1 AAVRQLP
8 VVGSVVLGADAARRQ
23 HPPDAGPAQPFH
35 AAGAAVRGAGH
46 RGHVPGRAGPGP
58 GQPLHAATAGVLPGH
73 AHQERPGAAG
83 ARAVHE
89 HAVRICRRYRA
100 RHSGHPAFPRRA
112 MEASMSGEKTEQPTA
127 KRLRESREKG
137 DVAHSKDFTQ
147 TLLILALFGYMLGNA
162 SNLIESLGRILL
174 VPSTLTGMPFE
185 LALKTALEAT
195 LNEALA
201 LVLPF
206 VLIVLGIG
214 MFSEFLQVGIVLAFK
229 KLIPS
234 GQKLNPASNIK
245 NIFSKKNLVEFL
257 KSAFKIAFLSI
268 LVTLVVRDA
277 LPQLMSVPHSGLAGL
292 QMGVGGMLRTLIV
305 HVAIAYV
312 IISLADFVWQRM
324 QHRKQLMMSKEEV
337 KQEYKEME
345 GDPHIK
351 GKRKHLHQE
360 MVMQGAVHSARKAT
374 VVVTNPTHL
383 AIALYY
389 DPDETP
395 LPVVL

>member
-1 AAVRQLP
+1 
-8 VVGSVVLGADAARRQ
+8 
-23 HPPDAGPAQPFH
+23 
-35 AAGAAVRGAGH
+35 
-46 RGHVPGRAGPGP
+46 
-58 GQPLHAATAGVLPGH
+58 
-73 AHQERPGAAG
+73 
-83 ARAVHE
+83 
-89 HAVRICRRYRA
+89 
-100 RHSGHPAFPRRA
+100 

-214 MFSEFLQVGIVLAFK
+214 MFGEFLQVGIVLAFK

-268 LVTLVVRDA
+268 LVTLAVRDA

-395 LPVVL
+395 LPVVLAKGEGTLAAEMMRAAREAGVPVMQNIPLARALMADAQPDQYIPSELIEPVAEVLRLVRKLAAESPE

>member
-1 AAVRQLP
+1 
-8 VVGSVVLGADAARRQ
+8 
-23 HPPDAGPAQPFH
+23 
-35 AAGAAVRGAGH
+35 
-46 RGHVPGRAGPGP
+46 
-58 GQPLHAATAGVLPGH
+58 
-73 AHQERPGAAG
+73 
-83 ARAVHE
+83 
-89 HAVRICRRYRA
+89 
-100 RHSGHPAFPRRA
+100 
-112 MEASMSGEKTEQPTA
+112 MSGEKTEQPSH
-127 KRLRESREKG
+127 KRLREAREKG

-162 SNLIESLGRILL
+162 ANIIESLGRLMLIPAGLA
-174 VPSTLTGMPFE
+174 GMPFE
-185 LALKTALEAT
+185 TALKTALEAAVR
-195 LNEALA
+195 EAIG

-214 MFSEFLQVGIVLAFK
+214 MFGEFLQVGIVLAFK
-229 KLIPS
+229 KLMPS
-234 GQKLNPASNIK
+234 GQKLNPLSNLK
-245 NIFSKKNLVEFL
+245 NTFSKRNLVEFL
-257 KSAFKIAFLSI
+257 KSAVKIAFLST
-268 LVTLVVRDA
+268 LVTMVVRDA

-305 HVAIAYV
+305 NVALAYV

-351 GKRKHLHQE
+351 SKRKHLHQE
-360 MVMQGAVHSARKAT
+360 MVMQGSVNSARKAT

-389 DPDETP
+389 EPDETP
-395 LPVVL
+395 LPVVLAKGEGALAEEMMRAAREAGVPVMQNIPLARALMADAQPDQYIPSELIEPVAEVLRLVRKLAGESQE